1 MNRLGRF
8 DNSVAH
14 VQGANYFSCD
24 LSEYSAALSGFFL
37 LHYFESKLMHYL
49 ECLFEIKVFLSMLLR
64 EYLLL
69 RCLDLCIHTNC

>member
-24 LSEYSAALSGFFL
+24 LSEYSAAMSGFF
-37 LHYFESKLMHYL
+37 YFTISIANLCVTLNAYL
-49 ECLFEIKVFLSMLLR
+49 KQRFS
-64 EYLLL
+64 
-69 RCLDLCIHTNC
+69 

>member
-24 LSEYSAALSGFFL
+24 LSEYSAAMSGFF
-37 LHYFESKLMHYL
+37 YFIIS
-49 ECLFEIKVFLSMLLR
+49 IA
-64 EYLLL
+64 
-69 RCLDLCIHTNC
+69 N

>member
-24 LSEYSAALSGFFL
+24 LSEYSAAMSGFF
-37 LHYFESKLMHYL
+37 YFTIS
-49 ECLFEIKVFLSMLLR
+49 IA
-64 EYLLL
+64 
-69 RCLDLCIHTNC
+69 N